1 MESTDADDGAS
12 EERLD
17 AHLQDIEDGCG
28 CAEVW
33 EYTSAARAADRDAAC
48 TLDGAD
54 VAASDD

>member
-1 MESTDADDGAS
+1 MDTTDANDEGDD
-12 EERLD
+12 RLD

-33 EYTSAARAADRDAAC
+33 EHTSAARETIRTEAAC

-54 VAASDD
+54 AAASDD